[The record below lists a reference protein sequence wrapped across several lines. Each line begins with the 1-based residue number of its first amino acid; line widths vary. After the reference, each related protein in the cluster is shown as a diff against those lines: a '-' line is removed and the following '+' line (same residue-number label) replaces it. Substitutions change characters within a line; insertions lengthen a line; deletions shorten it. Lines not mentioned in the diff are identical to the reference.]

1 MNVILSGGGTAGHIT
16 PAISIYDHLK
26 KLGHNPRLVVAARD
40 YNLIPPHYDYNY
52 LDINSPG
59 NLLKNIAFLL
69 KFIPSMIKANNIIK
83 KHKPECIIGMGGF
96 VSMPMLYVAK
106 LKHIPIF
113 LCEQNSIPGKVN
125 KIFYKHAKGSYLTFS
140 KTLQYMPKG
149 KVMGN
154 PVRDDFFIV
163 NRKSSRIIMK
173 LKDDDRLL
181 VVMGGSQGAL
191 KLNNIFLDCIKNV
204 KENVK
209 NLRIVW
215 LAGPKWGSEII
226 AKVND
231 KKITDVTVHSYY
243 KDMAT
248 LLHAADFVVSRAG
261 SSSISEILAV
271 NVPSL
276 LVPFPYA
283 TDNHQ
288 YYNAL
293 ELVNKDMAY
302 LMNEAD
308 LDSKQLG
315 EIIIKN
321 LNNQDR
327 LNVMRENI
335 RKNYTSRAVTAI
347 VNDILS
353 IMDNIKRK

>member
-1 MNVILSGGGTAGHIT
+1 
-16 PAISIYDHLK
+16 
-26 KLGHNPRLVVAARD
+26 
-40 YNLIPPHYDYNY
+40 
-52 LDINSPG
+52 
-59 NLLKNIAFLL
+59 
-69 KFIPSMIKANNIIK
+69 
-83 KHKPECIIGMGGF
+83 
-96 VSMPMLYVAK
+96 
-106 LKHIPIF
+106 
-113 LCEQNSIPGKVN
+113 
-125 KIFYKHAKGSYLTFS
+125 
-140 KTLQYMPKG
+140 
-149 KVMGN
+149 
-154 PVRDDFFIV
+154 
-163 NRKSSRIIMK
+163 
-173 LKDDDRLL
+173 
-181 VVMGGSQGAL
+181 
-191 KLNNIFLDCIKNV
+191 
-204 KENVK
+204 
-209 NLRIVW
+209 
-215 LAGPKWGSEII
+215 
-226 AKVND
+226 
-231 KKITDVTVHSYY
+231 
-243 KDMAT
+243 MAT